1 MTLLYIIGG
10 VFVIGGVAAC
20 AVAFTIEDGATVG
33 ILVVAG
39 LLAIG
44 VGIGMIW

>member
-1 MTLLYIIGG
+1 MTFLDFLGG
-10 VFVIGGVAAC
+10 VFVLGGVASC
-20 AVAFTIEDGATVG
+20 AVAFTAESGMTAG
-33 ILVVAG
+33 ILLVAG